1 MNGFHERD
9 GNVWSPNN
17 ISNGCQLQLAT
28 IIHTA
33 FYNFRSPAGSVT
45 LYGMN
50 LLPEG
55 INVTFPQ
62 LEGELEI
69 YLLSAPNGNLKS
81 RYTHI
86 FILTARHLYSVLQCC
101 KGNAWSLVPAMTKL
115 SLEKIENVTITS
127 TQQLM

>member
-9 GNVWSPNN
+9 GSVWSPNN
-17 ISNGCQLQLAT
+17 ISNGCQLQLAP

-69 YLLSAPNGNLKS
+69 YLLSAPDGNLKS

-86 FILTARHLYSVLQCC
+86 FILVIGIAL
-101 KGNAWSLVPAMTKL
+101 
-115 SLEKIENVTITS
+115 
-127 TQQLM
+127 